1 LTNEELALLVQAG
14 GREHE
19 AQLWAQVER
28 FVEFRARYFANCLH
42 GGAADFEDLKQSGF
56 FAMLEATRYYSPA
69 KGYSFLSYLKWTL
82 KKSFAVVA
90 GTSGTKRDASLFAH
104 SLDAPAMNI
113 DGCDSGIAFIC
124 DEQSLD
130 LFEVAEAQQFTHKV
144 RAALLE
150 SMRALSE
157 RKQNVLILHYY
168 GEMPFAE
175 IAKIV
180 GHGSAANV
188 ESAHYAALR
197 YLRVFHGAT
206 LRELLRGYDEFDI
219 VTAATDTKHF
229 STERAAFAL
238 AEWRRINGL

>member
-1 LTNEELALLVQAG
+1 MTNEELAKLIQAG
-14 GREHE
+14 EREHE

-28 FVEFRARYFANCLH
+28 FIVYKARHFANCLQ
-42 GGAADFEDLKQSGF
+42 GGAADFEDLRQAGY
-56 FAMLEATRYYSPA
+56 FAMLEATRYFRPD
-69 KGYSFLSYLKWTL
+69 KEFQFLTYLKWTL

-90 GTSGTKRDASLFAH
+90 GIAGSKRDASLFAH
-104 SLDAPAMNI
+104 SLDAPAMND
-113 DGCDSGIAFIC
+113 DGSDSGIAFIC

-130 LFEVAEAQQFTHKV
+130 QFEAVECQQFTFKV

-150 SMRALSE
+150 AMRGLSE
-157 RKQNVLILHYY
+157 KRQNVLILHYY

-175 IAKIV
+175 IAKII
-180 GHGSAANV
+180 GHGSAASV
-188 ESAHYAALR
+188 EAAHYAALR

-238 AEWRRINGL
+238 VEWRRINGL

>member
-1 LTNEELALLVQAG
+1 MTNEELTKLIQAG
-14 GREHE
+14 EREHE

-28 FVEFRARYFANCLH
+28 FVEYKARHFANRLI
-42 GGAADFEDLKQSGF
+42 GNAADFEDFKQSAY
-56 FAMLEATRYYSPA
+56 FAMLEAVHYYSPA
-69 KGYSFLSYLKWTL
+69 KGYRFLSYLKWTL

-90 GTSGTKRDASLFAH
+90 GIAGSKRDASLFAH
-104 SLDAPAMNI
+104 SLDAPAMNN
-113 DGCDSGIAFIC
+113 DAGESKIAFIC
-124 DEQSLD
+124 DEQSLEP
-130 LFEVAEAQQFTHKV
+130 FEAVEAQEYTFKV

-150 SMRALSE
+150 SMRGISE

-180 GHGSAANV
+180 GHGSAASV
-188 ESAHYAALR
+188 EAAHYEALR

-219 VTAATDTKHF
+219 VAAATCTRNF
-229 STERAAFAL
+229 STDRAAFAL
-238 AEWRRINGL
+238 LEWRRINGL